1 MSRRNVL
8 GSLWVVMGVVFV
20 GCGGDSGV
28 YPFGDRSRV
37 GGDSGEDGKVET
49 AEESMNSIPGSTW
62 KLAGFE
68 TYTRETVSME
78 SLPEGLIYTLTFGR
92 DGRAGG
98 MADCK
103 GYDYAYELTV
113 DGKDLKIL
121 FTDPAPQVMM
131 MCRDEE
137 VDGEFYRGLA
147 SAAWVVRSK
156 STLRIFYPDAAGAMT
171 RALYFVPAEEEKAD
185 VSPIEFVPFAL
196 ILHGSNPYQL
206 EHDDLGNGA
215 KKVRI
220 EGDILYAPVAYGG
233 GCEEHHFNLYA
244 DSDAE
249 LICENDQPCPQTLH
263 LIHSGE
269 PDMCEAYISEERAFD
284 LTPLKKKL
292 ADAGITSGVVPLT
305 ILTLDGSGQSVEV
318 EWGIEN

>member
-1 MSRRNVL
+1 M
-8 GSLWVVMGVVFV
+8 LWVVIGVVV
-20 GCGGDSGV
+20 GGCGGDSSV

-37 GGDSGEDGKVET
+37 GGDSSDGDKIHT
-49 AEESMNSIPGSTW
+49 AEESMNSIPGSAW

-68 TYTRETVSME
+68 TYSRETVSME
-78 SLPEGLIYTLTFGR
+78 ALPEGLIYTLAFGR

-103 GYDYAYELTV
+103 GYDYAYTLRIE
-113 DGKDLKIL
+113 DKDLGIS
-121 FTDPAPQVMM
+121 FSDPAPQIMI
-131 MCRDEE
+131 MCSNED
-137 VDGEFYRGLA
+137 VDGEFYRGLS
-147 SAAWVVRSK
+147 SAAWIVSSE
-156 STLRIFYPDAAGAMT
+156 STLRIFYPDQSGAIN
-171 RALYFVPAEEEKAD
+171 RALYFVPAIDAKAE

-206 EHDDLGNGA
+206 EHDDFGNGA

-220 EGDILYAPVAYGG
+220 EGDTLYTPVAYGG

-249 LICENDQPCPQTLH
+249 LVCENNLPCPQTLH

-269 PDMCEAYISEERAFD
+269 PDMCEAYISEERAFN
-284 LTPLKKKL
+284 LAPLKEKL
-292 ADAGITSGVVPLT
+292 AVAGITTGTIQLT
-305 ILTLDGSGQSVEV
+305 ILTLDGNGQRVDV
-318 EWGIEN
+318 EWGVRN